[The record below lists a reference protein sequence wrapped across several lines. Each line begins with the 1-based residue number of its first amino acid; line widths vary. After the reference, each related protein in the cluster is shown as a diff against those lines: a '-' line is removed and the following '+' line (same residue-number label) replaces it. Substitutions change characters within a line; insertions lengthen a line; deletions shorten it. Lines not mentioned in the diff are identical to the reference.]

1 MDHNKLWKDLKEMR
15 TSDHLTCI
23 LINVHAGQ
31 EATGRSSHRTTDCFK
46 DGTGKKKKKRGKNY
60 VRAVYF
66 HPTYLTSMESTPSEI
81 PGWMKL

>member
-1 MDHNKLWKDLKEMR
+1 MQVKKQQVEAAIEKQTVSKLGK
-15 TSDHLTCI
+15 
-23 LINVHAGQ
+23 A
-31 EATGRSSHRTTDCFK
+31 
-46 DGTGKKKKKRGKNY
+46 KKKKKGKNY

>member
-1 MDHNKLWKDLKEMR
+1 MGIPG
-15 TSDHLTCI
+15 HLTC
-23 LINVHAGQ
+23 LLRKLYACQDAAVR
-31 EATGRSSHRTTDCFK
+31 TGHGTTDWFQIGK
-46 DGTGKKKKKRGKNY
+46 GKKKKKGKNY

>member
-1 MDHNKLWKDLKEMR
+1 MQVKKQQVEAAIEQQTVSKR
-15 TSDHLTCI
+15 
-23 LINVHAGQ
+23 GQ
-31 EATGRSSHRTTDCFK
+31 A
-46 DGTGKKKKKRGKNY
+46 KKKKGKNY